1 MQRLFKYLCLTS
13 DKDAVSDCAKEL
25 KNLKRMKQ
33 SYPPENK
40 EEQLFI
46 NLKA

>member
-1 MQRLFKYLCLTS
+1 MQKLFRYLCLTS
-13 DKDAVSDCAKEL
+13 DKDVVSDCAKEL

-33 SYPPENK
+33 SYPSENK
-40 EEQLFI
+40 DNQLFI